1 MLKHVRRGAA
11 LILSMA
17 MFIQLGIGNNYIT
30 FASEETQTPEQTQ
43 EESQTT
49 GEVSEES
56 NEVSSDIQEST
67 EPAPE
72 TEDEVT
78 VPEKEAASTLIV
90 QFVNEDKTNIDV
102 NQYPDKEIALTGLYV
117 NDPYQ
122 LVFNDYQI
130 NTHIEG
136 YTLSKIVDAEDT
148 QKEYP
153 LTTIEQGYVDISLSK
168 NITKIQLVYT
178 KNTEPAQQPENN
190 QTEADS
196 QQPSGEQEESSE
208 EDDKQINSQ
217 VMIAQLNSL
226 STIDVELVDTD
237 GNLIDP
243 KIVTINQGKISADS
257 YGDIQGYQYDHAQT
271 KKSGNY
277 LDFVG
282 ELNGNYYYAMMSGDE
297 GYYQPATP
305 LGEDQIQLV
314 YKAVGSPINLTK
326 TGSGANIKGN
336 EVDIPE
342 YASID
347 SGFNIQVSTARGYK
361 AIVKVN
367 GQEIQ
372 SDNSVYTVT
381 DDQAKPSKDT
391 GKIEVEVRFNAVES
405 YQYWVENMNLPN
417 WHGAS
422 WENIGG
428 EKNKKEFKAG
438 NDFSFYLT
446 ISDEQDGLSK
456 YYWRLDSFSI
466 NNEYVNVPI
475 SYEQGASAFTTMS
488 SGTRVSIVLQKVE
501 SVGIFKSRKKYTYKI
516 SIENA
521 YEDIIITQGNFREN
535 SWKEVMVQSIEG
547 VELQFYDNDKKEGSI
562 QPNGW
567 TLAQE
572 ARPEGFD
579 SQGNGESIEFRYK
592 VKPGYGNVVVNTES
606 GTNTIPILE
615 SDGYYH
621 FFVKEHKN
629 EGLTILNIEA
639 TPINFSVKYSGGDQ
653 EAENLPAD
661 NNTYSISGAVN
672 TESSIFVSNTIP
684 TANGYVFNGW
694 KIADSKSYW
703 PGDSID
709 LVDVAEKANEKN
721 ELVFIAQWVPED
733 QAPERIP
740 YNVNVY
746 IENEGN
752 RELID
757 QETKTAEN
765 GQRIT
770 ILNLPSDKEELEE
783 ELQGYILDREAS
795 ILSIVVDKSG
805 LSIDFVYKKAEYTI
819 KTDVH
824 NGKIDP
830 SSTAK
835 FGENKEITFSGNK
848 GYKLDKILI
857 DGEELKPIIVTDSYV
872 FENVTQNHTIEVF
885 YILDETQKF
894 DYMIHYYIKDTETP
908 VPGIEENPV
917 TGEGYVGEEISIDH
931 PTVKTGYKV
940 CADQPTKLIV
950 KNDDSAS
957 TIVYYEVDTAQKFKY
972 TVNYLEEETD
982 KVLSAPVTGEGYVGE
997 EKTVEAIDIAG
1008 YTLVTKS
1015 PQTIKVT
1022 NDGKASITFYYKV
1035 DETQKFDYMIHYYI
1049 KDTETPVP
1057 GIEEN
1062 PVTGEG
1068 YVGEEI
1074 SIDHPTVKT
1083 GYKVCADQPTKLIVK
1098 NDDSASTI
1106 VYYEVDTAQKFKYTV
1121 NYLEE
1126 ETDKVLSAPV
1136 TGEGYVGEEK
1146 TVEAIDIAGY
1156 TLVTKSPQ
1164 TIKVTNDGKA
1174 SITFYYKRDFVKYPV
1189 LVNPYE
1195 GTYDGKGH
1203 NVTVTSTIKGDKVEY
1218 STDGENYSDSL
1229 SFVDVTNVEQKV
1241 YVRVTNGDQS
1251 TVVESYVLITPAP
1264 VTVKTGSAKKVYDG
1278 TALTNTKET
1287 TITGLVNG
1295 EKVTLTT
1302 TGTITNVGS
1311 ESNTVTV
1318 DWGSVKETNY
1328 AVSYKLG
1335 TLTVT
1340 AQSIDP
1346 DDSSYLNVKVSKPEN
1361 KVYDGKDHKWIPE
1374 VTLKDGTPLV
1384 EGKDYTVTYSTENFK
1399 DVQEI
1404 TVTIKGTGNYDG
1416 TVTRTYKITRR
1427 PITVTTDSAI
1437 KVYDGSA
1444 LTADGRVEGIVD
1456 GETYGFVITGTQT
1469 EVGTSENTYKMEWT
1483 GSAKEGNYKIAE
1495 DLGTLTI
1502 VPQSI
1507 DPEDPTEPEDPDQPV
1522 YAGITVDK
1530 PEDKV
1535 YDGKEHKWM
1544 PTVTL
1549 SDGTVLDPEN
1559 YEVSYDTEDFVNV
1572 TGKITVTITGTGN
1585 YAGTITREYQ
1595 ITPRAVTITSA
1606 DDSKVYDGTPLING
1620 NVSVTEGSL
1629 VSEEDILFKATGSQT
1644 EVGSSANTIELTF
1657 ANEQMK
1663 KNYDV
1668 TLLEGTLTV
1677 TEKSAEK
1684 PDDSDSNKD
1693 SEKTDGEDTAAA
1705 TNVGIFASLA
1715 TSALAGMG
1723 ILAALKKRRKD

>member
-1 MLKHVRRGAA
+1 
-11 LILSMA
+11 
-17 MFIQLGIGNNYIT
+17 
-30 FASEETQTPEQTQ
+30 
-43 EESQTT
+43 
-49 GEVSEES
+49 
-56 NEVSSDIQEST
+56 
-67 EPAPE
+67 
-72 TEDEVT
+72 
-78 VPEKEAASTLIV
+78 
-90 QFVNEDKTNIDV
+90 
-102 NQYPDKEIALTGLYV
+102 
-117 NDPYQ
+117 
-122 LVFNDYQI
+122 
-130 NTHIEG
+130 
-136 YTLSKIVDAEDT
+136 
-148 QKEYP
+148 
-153 LTTIEQGYVDISLSK
+153 
-168 NITKIQLVYT
+168 
-178 KNTEPAQQPENN
+178 
-190 QTEADS
+190 
-196 QQPSGEQEESSE
+196 
-208 EDDKQINSQ
+208 
-217 VMIAQLNSL
+217 
-226 STIDVELVDTD
+226 
-237 GNLIDP
+237 
-243 KIVTINQGKISADS
+243 
-257 YGDIQGYQYDHAQT
+257 
-271 KKSGNY
+271 
-277 LDFVG
+277 
-282 ELNGNYYYAMMSGDE
+282 
-297 GYYQPATP
+297 
-305 LGEDQIQLV
+305 
-314 YKAVGSPINLTK
+314 
-326 TGSGANIKGN
+326 
-336 EVDIPE
+336 
-342 YASID
+342 
-347 SGFNIQVSTARGYK
+347 
-361 AIVKVN
+361 
-367 GQEIQ
+367 
-372 SDNSVYTVT
+372 
-381 DDQAKPSKDT
+381 
-391 GKIEVEVRFNAVES
+391 
-405 YQYWVENMNLPN
+405 MNLAN
-417 WHGAS
+417 WHGAT
-422 WENIGG
+422 WENIGDQSG
-428 EKNKKEFKAG
+428 KKEFDAG
-438 NDFSFYLT
+438 STITFKLK
-446 ISDEQDGLSK
+446 ISDEREWGNWSYK
-456 YYWRLDSFSI
+456 YLYWRLDSFSI
-466 NNEYVNVPI
+466 NNEYVNVPTT
-475 SYEQGASAFTTMS
+475 YNQGAKESTTMS
-488 SGTRVSIVLQKVE
+488 TGTKVNVYLESVE
-501 SVGIFKSRKKYTYKI
+501 SIGNSWLGDNRKSYTYKI
-516 SIENA
+516 TIENA
-521 YEDIIITQGNFREN
+521 YEDIVITQGNFREN

-547 VELQFYDNDKKEGSI
+547 VELEFYDNDKKEGSI

-592 VKPGYGNVVVNTES
+592 VKPGYGNVVVYTES
-606 GTNTIPILE
+606 GTNTNPTLE

-733 QAPERIP
+733 QAPERIL

-917 TGEGYVGEEISIDH
+917 TGEGYVGEEISIEH

-940 CADQPTKLIV
+940 CADQPTKLTV

-957 TIVYYEVDTAQKFKY
+957 AIVYYEVDTAQKFKY

-1008 YTLVTKS
+1008 YTLVT
-1015 PQTIKVT
+1015 Q
-1022 NDGKASITFYYKV
+1022 
-1035 DETQKFDYMIHYYI
+1035 
-1049 KDTETPVP
+1049 
-1057 GIEEN
+1057 
-1062 PVTGEG
+1062 
-1068 YVGEEI
+1068 
-1074 SIDHPTVKT
+1074 
-1083 GYKVCADQPTKLIVK
+1083 
-1098 NDDSASTI
+1098 
-1106 VYYEVDTAQKFKYTV
+1106 
-1121 NYLEE
+1121 
-1126 ETDKVLSAPV
+1126 
-1136 TGEGYVGEEK
+1136 
-1146 TVEAIDIAGY
+1146 
-1156 TLVTKSPQ
+1156 SPQ

-1195 GTYDGKGH
+1195 GTYDGKDY
-1203 NVTVTSTIKGDKVEY
+1203 NVTVNGTIKGDKVEY
-1218 STDGENYSDSL
+1218 STDGENYSDNL
-1229 SFVDVTNVEQKV
+1229 SFVDVTNDKQTV

-1251 TVVESYVLITPAP
+1251 TVVESYVLIAPAP
-1264 VTVKTGSAKKVYDG
+1264 VTVKTGSAEKVYDG
-1278 TALTNTKET
+1278 TALTNIKET

-1295 EKVTLTT
+1295 ETVALTT

-1346 DDSSYLNVKVSKPEN
+1346 DDPSYLNVKVSKPEN

-1384 EGKDYTVTYSTENFK
+1384 EGTDYTVTYSTENFK
-1399 DVQEI
+1399 DVQKI

-1416 TVTRTYKITRR
+1416 TVTRRYRITRK

-1456 GETYGFVITGTQT
+1456 GETYGFVITGKQI
-1469 EVGTSENTYKMEWT
+1469 EVGSSKNTYKMEWT
-1483 GSAKEGNYKIAE
+1483 GSAKEGNYKITE
-1495 DLGTLTI
+1495 DLGTLTV

-1507 DPEDPTEPEDPDQPV
+1507 DPEDPTEPEDPEQPV

-1572 TGKITVTITGTGN
+1572 SGKITVTITGTGN

-1606 DDSKVYDGTPLING
+1606 DDSKVYDGTPLTNG
-1620 NVSVTEGSL
+1620 NVSVTEGNL

-1644 EVGSSANTIELTF
+1644 EVGSSANTIELTY
-1657 ANEQMK
+1657 ANEQME

-1668 TLLEGTLTV
+1668 TLVEGTLKV
-1677 TEKSAEK
+1677 TEKPAEK
-1684 PDDSDSNKD
+1684 PEDSDSNKD